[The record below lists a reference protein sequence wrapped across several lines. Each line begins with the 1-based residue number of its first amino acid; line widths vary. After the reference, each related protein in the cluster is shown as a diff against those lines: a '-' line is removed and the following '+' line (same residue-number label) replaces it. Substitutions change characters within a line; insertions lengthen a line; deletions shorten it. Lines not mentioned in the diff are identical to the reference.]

1 MIPDAIIEFLKKPVV
16 MHAASRDEQLQSY
29 SVRAFGPASVVDREL
44 ITFYIPQRNSKK
56 ILDCYLENKR
66 AALVACDVTSF
77 ETYQFK
83 GEFASTWECGEEEY
97 ALLDTYVEQAK
108 AVVIEIG
115 FPEEFVNGWKAWN
128 CKPSVAVSFKVE
140 DIFHQTPGPGTGDAV
155 TE

>member
-1 MIPDAIIEFLKKPVV
+1 MRHRGMNNCKPN
-16 MHAASRDEQLQSY
+16 ST
-29 SVRAFGPASVVDREL
+29 RAFGPVSVVDREI

-56 ILDCYLENKR
+56 ILDSYLDNKR
-66 AALVACDVTSF
+66 ADLVACDVTSF

-83 GEFASTWECGEEEY
+83 GEFESAWECEEKEY
-97 ALLDTYVEQAK
+97 ILLDVNVEQAK

-115 FPEEFVNGWKAWN
+115 FPEEFVNGWKCWN

-140 DIFHQTPGPGTGDAV
+140 DVFHQTPGPGTGDAI